1 MIFIIIIGLPQLGA
15 TEENKYHVL
24 VLGSLFDSAPLGREM
39 TVNLARHVLAAHKT
53 GDPPYVRLLENAVLH
68 FAPITRNFNE
78 ILLKYKA
85 AKSVLNLV
93 LRIN

>member
-1 MIFIIIIGLPQLGA
+1 MFYFCCVIFIIIGLSQLGA

-39 TVNLARHVLAAHKT
+39 TMNLARHVLAAHKT

-68 FAPITRNFNE
+68 FAPITKNFTE
-78 ILLKYKA
+78 ILLKFEA
-85 AKSVLNLV
+85 AK
-93 LRIN
+93 